1 MKKIYISGLVIFAA
15 VSNIIGQ
22 TAPTCSLNPS
32 FISSSKVGVYPDS
45 ATAFINGTVGV
56 PYVQNITVKVPKD
69 TAVAFGLKLCFNR
82 FELKSP
88 AGVTNFNLPPG
99 LSFTVTPSLMS
110 SGVIFFPGNANNCAS
125 IWGTPTVAGTYTL
138 SLEVQAFANGPT
150 LSCPTTP
157 VPSGGTSASTQLL
170 KYYKI
175 VISPPVGVQEIG
187 QDKFGVMQ
195 NQPNPFIGKTDI
207 KFYVEGEDEA
217 VLTVYNSLGA
227 IVNKQVMK
235 TQLGENTFILS
246 SNGLSA
252 GVYIYSVKYKNALS
266 TKRLIISE

>member
-1 MKKIYISGLVIFAA
+1 MKKIYISGLVILAS
-15 VSNIIGQ
+15 VSAIFGQ
-22 TAPTCSLNPS
+22 TAPTCSLNPT
-32 FISSSKVGVYPDS
+32 FIASTKIGVYPDS

-69 TAVAFGLKLCFNR
+69 TVVTLPFKLCFNR

-88 AGVTNFNLPPG
+88 VGITNFNLPPG
-99 LSFTVTPSLMS
+99 LNFTVTPSLMS
-110 SGVIFFPGNANNCAS
+110 GSVIFFPGNANNCAS

-138 SLEVQAFANGPT
+138 SLEVQAFANGPST
-150 LSCPTTP
+150 SCPTTP
-157 VPSGGTSASTQLL
+157 VPSGGSSVSTQLL
-170 KYYKI
+170 NYYKI

-187 QDKFGVMQ
+187 KDKFGVMQ

-217 VLTVYNSLGA
+217 ILTVYNSLGA

-235 TQLGENTFILS
+235 TQLGENAFILS
-246 SNGLSA
+246 SNGLAA
-252 GVYIYSVKYKNALS
+252 GVYIYSVKYKNAVS